1 VRGER
6 LVAVT
11 TCMACYMLFDDD
23 DPDAR
28 AVSIMIIIVII
39 SSTDLRR
46 LPPMTFLAYRYE
58 RVKREG
64 MIACCPIRTG
74 RAREKYSYIA
84 TPSPSPQTPIRRRTI
99 RFALVVGNDAGRRLL
114 RLLQKLHRGHV
125 VVCYHN
131 KKVRTNSYASA
142 EWRTA
147 TEANRGVLRWWNFR
161 PAVTFVSI
169 LAIVKVYVATAHG
182 GNPVRGLSGVV

>member
-1 VRGER
+1 
-6 LVAVT
+6 
-11 TCMACYMLFDDD
+11 MACYMLFDDD

-84 TPSPSPQTPIRRRTI
+84 TPSPQTPIRRRTI

-161 PAVTFVSI
+161 INRRAARMDIGPGRDICIYSRHRQSVRSYGAWRQP
-169 LAIVKVYVATAHG
+169 G
-182 GNPVRGLSGVV
+182 PRPVRGSLA